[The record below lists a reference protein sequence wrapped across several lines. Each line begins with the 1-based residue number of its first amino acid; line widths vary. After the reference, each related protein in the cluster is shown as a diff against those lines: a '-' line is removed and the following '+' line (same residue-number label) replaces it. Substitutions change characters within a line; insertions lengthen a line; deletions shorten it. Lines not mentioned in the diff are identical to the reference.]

1 MDADKIGWVVYISLE
16 IMSAIDE
23 SADIYSLNHDIETI
37 SYNLNEIEHA
47 ELIQSV
53 GEAPVTLEDGKI
65 IGKWKITDKGE
76 VYRNCILENVIL
88 ESDISDQI
96 PNMN

>member
-37 SYNLNEIEHA
+37 SFNLTKIEDA
-47 ELIQSV
+47 GLIERV
-53 GEAPVTLEDGKI
+53 GEAPVTLDDGKI
-65 IGKWKITDKGE
+65 LGEWKITDKGQG
-76 VYRNCILENVIL
+76 YRKYIFEHDILTSYSSN
-88 ESDISDQI
+88 
-96 PNMN
+96 